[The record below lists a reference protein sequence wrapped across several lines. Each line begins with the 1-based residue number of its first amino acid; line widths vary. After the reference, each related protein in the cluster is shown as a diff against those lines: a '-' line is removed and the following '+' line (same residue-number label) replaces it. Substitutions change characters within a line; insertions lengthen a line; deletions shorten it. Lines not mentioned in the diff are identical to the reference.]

1 MERAL
6 LEASI
11 SAGLESV
18 SVCFNG
24 TEDAGKIVEM
34 GETEITVHGPS
45 DRENILSSVFEE
57 HPNGGDNWGRN

>member
-6 LEASI
+6 LVASI

-18 SVCFNG
+18 SICFNG
-24 TEDAGKIVEM
+24 PEDAGKTVEM
-34 GETEITVHGPS
+34 GETEITVLGPS

-57 HPNGGDNWGRN
+57 HPNTSDNWGRN